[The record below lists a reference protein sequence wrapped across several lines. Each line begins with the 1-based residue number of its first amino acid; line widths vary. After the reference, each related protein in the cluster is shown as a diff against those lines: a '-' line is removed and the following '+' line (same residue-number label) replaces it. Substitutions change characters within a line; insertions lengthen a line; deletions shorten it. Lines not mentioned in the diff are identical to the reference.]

1 MRYIHIYM
9 YMCMHIPIYIHIYI
23 YIYIYIY
30 IQLHNHVQLFAMLI
44 EQLQCRGAVRHSI
57 ENKPQDLSKVPHGN
71 FKEKFLQPLCGAS
84 HGRKYLHI
92 NGGSVL
98 SSRPSKPSFLSLLL
112 LLLWL
117 EDQELDVLVDLGLVH
132 KDRH

>member
-1 MRYIHIYM
+1 M
-9 YMCMHIPIYIHIYI
+9 YVYT
-23 YIYIYIY
+23 
-30 IQLHNHVQLFAMLI
+30 QLHDHVQLSAMLL
-44 EQLQCRGAVRHSI
+44 EQLQSRGTVRHSI
-57 ENKPQDLSKVPHGN
+57 ENKPKDLSKVPHGN
-71 FKEKFLQPLCGAS
+71 FKERFSQPLCGAS
-84 HGRKYLHI
+84 HGRKDLHI